1 MSLSSCTITG
11 PNDEAGGPVAA
22 GGIARWVLGNN
33 GPAAW
38 PAGTTLRLVG
48 GPVVLCPVVE
58 VPPVPAGQT
67 CDVELEVVA
76 PDESAE
82 VYYSLV
88 TPEGQPFGELAHA
101 SIAAAP
107 VPAQPKPAVA
117 LVASPMDGLGG
128 GVEAL
133 QGEVKVVEW
142 TLANVGR
149 GAWPED

>member
-76 PDESAE
+76 PDE
-82 VYYSLV
+82 LR
-88 TPEGQPFGELAHA
+88 GERRADIQLPAA
-101 SIAAAP
+101 SPAT
-107 VPAQPKPAVA
+107 VPAHRAIATFCVST
-117 LVASPMDGLGG
+117 V
-128 GVEAL
+128 
-133 QGEVKVVEW
+133 
-142 TLANVGR
+142 
-149 GAWPED
+149 